1 MKRKLT
7 RQQLEVLLGA
17 ALFQSALLGVW
28 INVTGVFL
36 AEIRTE
42 LALSV
47 TRVSSYFTMKNIM
60 AALLGAIIAKAFF
73 RSNKKVFM
81 ACVAFSVTVAAMLLV
96 GARYPVL
103 WYLSAIVC
111 SLTQGSSAIMVP
123 YILDPWFKD
132 KAGMAT
138 GIAMGA
144 SGLASAITSPLSS
157 VLIGS
162 IGWQKAL
169 FVLCVI
175 IWVLSAAGLW
185 LLFKNKPDSAGGF
198 NEEKAVQAKSIR
210 LKSGAEKSSFKTG
223 VFVVCS
229 VIFVSATALMQFTQY
244 FSIYAKG
251 AGYALSV
258 GATLTSLNMIGN
270 TAGKFLF
277 GFLEGAIGIW
287 NTIILAFACILAAC
301 VCYLLFPGSLMLLY
315 IGALLYGIVYA
326 LVNVSLSRG
335 SIAAYGAKESQNY
348 VGLHVSINNIG
359 GAAYAMLIGVIYDAT
374 GNFSPILGA
383 GIVFCVLSIVSAL
396 ILKRGKLQS
405 KMLSGI

>member
-1 MKRKLT
+1 MKTKLT
-7 RQQLEVLLGA
+7 RQQAEVLLGA

-28 INVTGVFL
+28 INITGVFL

-47 TRVSSYFTMKNIM
+47 THVSSYFTVKNIM
-60 AALLGAIIAKAFF
+60 AALLGALIAKAFF
-73 RSNKKVFM
+73 RSKKRFFM
-81 ACVAFSVTVAAMLLV
+81 GCVAFSVTASAMLLI
-96 GARYPVL
+96 GARSSVL
-103 WYLSAIVC
+103 WYLSAAVC

-123 YILDPWFKD
+123 YILDPWFKGR
-132 KAGMAT
+132 AGMAT

-144 SGLASAITSPLSS
+144 SGLASAITSPLASA
-157 VLIGS
+157 LIGS

-169 FVLCVI
+169 LVLCII
-175 IWVLSAAGLW
+175 IWVLSALGLW
-185 LLFKNKPDSAGGF
+185 LLFKNKPEDAGTF
-198 NEEKAVQAKSIR
+198 DEEKAIQAKTIR
-210 LKSGAEKSSFKTG
+210 LSSGNGQHSFQTA
-223 VFVVCS
+223 VFIACS

-277 GFLEGAIGIW
+277 GFLEDFIGIW
-287 NTIILAFACILAAC
+287 NTIALAFACILAAC
-301 VCYLLFPGSLMLLY
+301 ICYLLFPGNLALLY

-335 SIAAYGAKESQNY
+335 SIAAYGSKESQKY

-359 GAAYAMLIGVIYDAT
+359 GAVYAMLIGMIYDAV
-374 GNFSPILGA
+374 GSFSGILAA
-383 GIVFCVLSIVSAL
+383 GIALCVLSIASAV
-396 ILKRGKLQS
+396 ILKRRAARNACV
-405 KMLSGI
+405 